1 MCSSIA
7 PSSSLPADCNN
18 LRSREASAA
27 TRERQATRNWID
39 VQIRLRRAE
48 VRSTIPA
55 TRDRGRDMIRIYRA
69 AAVATAILQVIET
82 SQRAFVR
89 GNHSE
94 VSALR
99 DVIAATLREGF
110 DDVARTTLSE
120 ICPQN

>member
-99 DVIAATLREGF
+99 DVIAATLREGI
-110 DDVARTTLSE
+110 R
-120 ICPQN
+120 